1 MIVKPRGGKWKW
13 LGQSAASR
21 QQAAGGVSP
30 RGGKRNGEGGKSLAD
45 DSIYRGKRERERA
58 AKPGPPVGDGEPV
71 VTETVETWSSAP
83 SHVPG
88 QTHVLA
94 LSV

>member
-45 DSIYRGKRERERA
+45 DSIYRGKRERERERQSRVH
-58 AKPGPPVGDGEPV
+58 PS
-71 VTETVETWSSAP
+71 VTVSQW
-83 SHVPG
+83 
-88 QTHVLA
+88 
-94 LSV
+94 